1 MRKRRPDR
9 KQLLEAGAYAR
20 EMLKEKGIFSE
31 QSIIDSV
38 LQTPGSPTLPGY
50 GQLYIP
56 RRHTIEITKMILYSI
71 AKVWNDNVKDNRRE
85 KVDEFFKYVVK
96 ELRKSNSLITQ
107 MLQDTLAKS
116 KFELVG
122 ISLLTTQENTK
133 AIQRFLI
140 DSFAVYPNLM
150 TGRSGVSDYL
160 DWFITWTSELQKVAK
175 TLPNEP
181 AKTKTKAIKSRLLGG
196 GSS

>member
-1 MRKRRPDR
+1 
-9 KQLLEAGAYAR
+9 
-20 EMLKEKGIFSE
+20 
-31 QSIIDSV
+31 
-38 LQTPGSPTLPGY
+38 
-50 GQLYIP
+50 
-56 RRHTIEITKMILYSI
+56 MILYSI
-71 AKVWNDNVKDNRRE
+71 AKVWNDNVKDDRRE

-196 GSS
+196 SSS